1 MDSPEVIVKR
11 ISLVLL
17 LLFSASALAE
27 TRYVS
32 DELKINLRRGEGIGY
47 KIVRALPAGS
57 PVELLGTNKDSGY
70 SQVRTSEGT
79 VGYVLTRQLM
89 RQPSAKARLARAE
102 KERDRALEK
111 AANALQLEKERD
123 QARSEHLQMTKERD
137 RLNSE
142 LEGIKRSAADSI
154 RIAEE
159 RKSLKEQVANL
170 TWELENLKLENRE
183 LQNDETHDWFLMGAG
198 VIIVGILIGLL
209 LPRLSIRRR
218 KKWGDSF

>member
-1 MDSPEVIVKR
+1 VIVKR
-11 ISLVLL
+11 ILLVLL
-17 LLFSASALAE
+17 LLFGASALAE
-27 TRYVS
+27 TRFVS

-47 KIVRALPAGS
+47 KIVKTLPTGT
-57 PVELLGTNKDSGY
+57 PVEVLGTNPDNGY
-70 SQVRTSEGT
+70 SKIRTREGT

-89 RQPSAKARLARAE
+89 NQPSAKARLARAE
-102 KERDRALEK
+102 KERDRALKK

-123 QARSEHLQMTKERD
+123 QARSLYQQMEKERD

-142 LEGIKRSAADSI
+142 LEGIKRTAADSI

-183 LQNDETHDWFLMGAG
+183 LQNEEAHDWFLLGAG

-209 LPRLSIRRR
+209 LPRLSFRRR

>member
-1 MDSPEVIVKR
+1 MDCPEVIVKR

-17 LLFSASALAE
+17 LLLSASALAE

-32 DELKINLRRGEGIGY
+32 DELKINLRRGEGVGY
-47 KIVRALPAGS
+47 KIVRTLPAGT
-57 PVELLGTNKDSGY
+57 PVEILGSNSENGY
-70 SQVRTSEGT
+70 SQVRTQDGT
-79 VGYVLTRQLM
+79 VGYVLSRQLM
-89 RQPSAKARLARAE
+89 SQPSAKARLARAE
-102 KERDRALEK
+102 KERDRALKK
-111 AANALQLEKERD
+111 AQNALQLEKERD
-123 QARSEHLQMTKERD
+123 QARSQHQQMIKERD

-142 LEGIKRSAADSI
+142 LEGIRRTAADSI

-183 LQNDETHDWFLMGAG
+183 LQNDEAHDWFLLGAG